1 MKIHIARWLTLT
13 SFAALAAVVV
23 IWVMQLDQHK
33 QLAMFLMGTVPLL
46 PWVRG
51 VLHGRLKP
59 HVGLALTA
67 LLYLTHGSVEGF
79 TNGSL
84 LGWTEAAVA
93 LVLIISASMYVRWSA
108 TASRNP

>member
-1 MKIHIARWLTLT
+1 MKIHIARWLTLI

-23 IWVMQLDQHK
+23 IWVMQLDQHR
-33 QLAMFLMGTVPLL
+33 QLSMFLMGTVPLL

-79 TNGSL
+79 TNGTL
-84 LGWTEAAVA
+84 LGWIEAAIA
-93 LVLIISASMYVRWSA
+93 LTLIISASMYVRWSA
-108 TASRNP
+108 AAPGNP

>member
-1 MKIHIARWLTLT
+1 MKIHIARWLTLI
-13 SFAALAAVVV
+13 SYAALATVVV
-23 IWVMQLDQHK
+23 VWVMQLDQHK
-33 QLAMFLMGTVPLL
+33 QLAMFLIGTVPLL

-79 TNGSL
+79 TNGTL
-84 LGWTEAAVA
+84 LGWIEAAIA
-93 LVLIISASMYVRWSA
+93 LLLIISASMYVRWRA
-108 TASRNP
+108 TAAQQ

>member
-1 MKIHIARWLTLT
+1 MKISVARWLTLI

-23 IWVMQLDQHK
+23 VWVMQLEQRQ
-33 QLAMFLMGTVPLL
+33 QLAAFLIGTVPLL

-79 TNGSL
+79 ANGNP
-84 LGWTEAAVA
+84 LGWIEAAIA
-93 LVLIISASMYVRWSA
+93 LTLIISASMYVRWK
-108 TASRNP
+108 ASST

>member
-1 MKIHIARWLTLT
+1 MKIHITRWLTLI
-13 SFAALAAVVV
+13 SYAALAVVV
-23 IWVMQLDQHK
+23 VTWVMQLNQHR

-67 LLYLTHGSVEGF
+67 LLYLTHGLVEGF
-79 TNGSL
+79 TNGTL
-84 LGWTEAAVA
+84 LGWIEAAIA
-93 LVLIISASMYVRWSA
+93 LVLIISASMYVRWKA
-108 TASRNP
+108 TAAQQ

>member
-1 MKIHIARWLTLT
+1 MKIHIARWLTLI
-13 SFAALAAVVV
+13 SYAALATVVV
-23 IWVMQLDQHK
+23 VWVMQLDQHK
-33 QLAMFLMGTVPLL
+33 QLAMFLIGTVPLL

-79 TNGSL
+79 TNGTL
-84 LGWTEAAVA
+84 LGWIEAAIA
-93 LVLIISASMYVRWSA
+93 LLLIISVSMYVRWRA
-108 TASRNP
+108 TAAQQ